1 MKRPDIVFLFMDD
14 MGWRDLACTGSDF
27 YETPNIDRLSRGG
40 MRFPAAYAA
49 CPVCSPSRA
58 SYLTGMYPARV
69 GVTDWIDGEGAMH
82 PLRGKLIDAPYLKHL
97 PGGARTVA
105 RALREGGYRTWHVGK
120 WHLGGEGYL
129 PQDFG
134 FELNIGGCDWGHPK
148 YGYFSP
154 YQIPNFPE
162 GPAGEYI
169 TDRLTDEAIR
179 LIEGAG
185 KEPFFLSLCHYAV
198 HNPIEAKEADI
209 QRFREKAQ
217 ALHLDEISPFADGE
231 RHPVHAGHVR
241 RRVIQSNPAYAAMI
255 YNLDWNIGRLL
266 DALERAGRLENA
278 LLIFTSDNGG
288 LATTEGSPT
297 CNAPAREGKGWMY
310 EGGTRVPMI
319 AHWPGKIAPGSV
331 CETPVTTP
339 DFYPTFLAAAG
350 LLPDTR
356 PGIDGANILPLLE
369 GGKIP
374 ERPLFWHYPHYGNQ
388 GGTPGSSVRLGK
400 YLLIE
405 FFETG
410 KVELY
415 DVEDDI
421 SEARDLAAALPEI
434 TRDMRDILCAWR
446 DEVDARYPAPNPEY
460 QIPKT

>member
-1 MKRPDIVFLFMDD
+1 MKRPDIVFIFMDD
-14 MGWRDLACTGSDF
+14 MGWRDLACTGSGF
-27 YETPNIDRLSRGG
+27 YETPNIDRLCQRG

-69 GVTDWIDGEGAMH
+69 GVTDWIDGEGIMH
-82 PLRGKLIDAPYLKHL
+82 PLKGKLIDAPYLKHL
-97 PGGARTVA
+97 PDGARTIA
-105 RALREGGYRTWHVGK
+105 HALREGGYRTWHVGK

-129 PQDFG
+129 PEDFG
-134 FELNIGGCDWGHPK
+134 FERNIGGCDWGHPK

-162 GPAGEYI
+162 GPVGEYL

-185 KEPFFLSLCHYAV
+185 EEPFFLSLCHYAV

-209 QRFREKAQ
+209 ARFREKAR
-217 ALHLDEISPFADGE
+217 ALHLDEISPFAEGE
-231 RHPVHAGHVR
+231 RHPVHKGRVR

-255 YNLDWNIGRLL
+255 YNLDWNVGRLVG
-266 DALERAGRLENA
+266 ALERAGRLEST
-278 LLIFTSDNGG
+278 LLVFTSDNGG

-350 LLPDTR
+350 LPPDAR
-356 PGIDGANILPLLE
+356 PEIDGANILPLFE
-369 GGKIP
+369 GGSIP
-374 ERPLFWHYPHYGNQ
+374 ARPLFWHYPHYGNQ

-410 KVELY
+410 KVSLY

-421 SEARDLAAALPEI
+421 SEARDLAAELPEV
-434 TRDMRDILCAWR
+434 TQNMRGLLRAWR
-446 DEVDARYPAPNPEY
+446 DQVGAKYPAPNPDD
-460 QIPKT
+460 QIP